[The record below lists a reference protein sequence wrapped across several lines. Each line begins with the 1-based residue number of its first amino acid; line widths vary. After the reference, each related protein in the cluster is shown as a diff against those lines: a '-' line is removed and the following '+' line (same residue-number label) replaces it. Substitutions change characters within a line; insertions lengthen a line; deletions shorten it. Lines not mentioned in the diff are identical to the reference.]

1 MAIIELVDP
10 NAISRFST
18 HERIM
23 RDGFEVE
30 KGVIIDEQWMIEHE
44 DLVFD
49 YWEKFAAYPDLMLD
63 LIYKPVDSS
72 FEFFPFQRIFL
83 RSCMRYNNIYITAC
97 RATSKTFLSI
107 LAKYCQCIL
116 LPGHVGSIV
125 APKINQAAKIA
136 KQKIYEIWNLW
147 PLLRKEIAFENGK
160 EKANFSKDYV
170 ELRFRNGSV
179 LMITG
184 ATDSNRGLRTHATF
198 LDEARDSDGDAINE
212 IILPQMNV
220 SRRGANGIV
229 NPYEKINTQV
239 IWGTSAGSK
248 SSFAYGA
255 LIDVFEKAIIDPK
268 NNFVMGLD
276 YRIPMNHGLID
287 RNFIKN
293 LKLSNAY
300 NESTF
305 AAE

>member
-1 MAIIELVDP
+1 
-10 NAISRFST
+10 
-18 HERIM
+18 
-23 RDGFEVE
+23 
-30 KGVIIDEQWMIEHE
+30 
-44 DLVFD
+44 
-49 YWEKFAAYPDLMLD
+49 
-63 LIYKPVDSS
+63 
-72 FEFFPFQRIFL
+72 
-83 RSCMRYNNIYITAC
+83 
-97 RATSKTFLSI
+97 
-107 LAKYCQCIL
+107 
-116 LPGHVGSIV
+116 
-125 APKINQAAKIA
+125 
-136 KQKIYEIWNLW
+136 
-147 PLLRKEIAFENGK
+147 
-160 EKANFSKDYV
+160 
-170 ELRFRNGSV
+170 
-179 LMITG
+179 
-184 ATDSNRGLRTHATF
+184 
-198 LDEARDSDGDAINE
+198 
-212 IILPQMNV
+212 MNV